1 MAPIIQEVVM
11 RLGGVRRSTNV
22 KDRRGMR
29 GGLVGGGVGALVIAL
44 IVMFL
49 GGDPGVVLE
58 EGTVPA
64 EPATENVPAD
74 DERSI
79 MVSQVLATTEDAW
92 NEIFSQMGSDYAEP
106 SLVLFTGATQSACGT
121 GQAAMGP
128 FYCPLD
134 SSVYIDL
141 SFYDDLRDKLG
152 AEGDFAQ
159 AYVIAHEVGHHV
171 QTLLGISDQVRSMSG
186 GVSQSEANELS
197 VRQELQADCFA
208 GVWGN
213 RTRRLLDPDDPA
225 EALTAASAIGDD
237 RLQRS
242 AQGYVVPESFTHGT
256 SAQRRN
262 WFQRGFD
269 SGDPESCDTFAAG
282 AL

>member
-1 MAPIIQEVVM
+1 
-11 RLGGVRRSTNV
+11 
-22 KDRRGMR
+22 MR

-58 EGTVPA
+58 EGAAPA
-64 EPATENVPAD
+64 EPATEGVPPAD

-134 SSVYIDL
+134 RSVYIDL

-171 QTLLGISDQVRSMSG
+171 QTLLGISEQVRSTASG
-186 GVSQSEANELS
+186 LSQSEANELS

-213 RTRRLLDPDDPA
+213 RTRQLLDPNDPA
-225 EALTAASAIGDD
+225 EALNAASAIGDD

-242 AQGYVVPESFTHGT
+242 AQGHVVPESFTHGT
-256 SAQRRN
+256 SAQRRS
-262 WFQRGFD
+262 WFQRGFE
-269 SGDPESCDTFAAG
+269 SGDPENCDTFAAG